1 MKQFYFLGLILLSLW
16 LSGCSSNPGDGTGTP
31 ADGLEIYFPP
41 IGSDEWERIT
51 LNELD
56 WNEEQLQP
64 LLDYLESKD
73 TKAFLVLKNGRM
85 VIESYFNDS
94 DATDNNA
101 WNSAGKTLT
110 AMMIGIAL
118 EEGFLSIND
127 SSSAFLGAGWSSLTP
142 EQEENITI
150 RSHLTMTTGLDYTV
164 ENNFCT
170 DVECLTYLNEPE
182 TYWFYHQGT
191 YSVLDDLLTNAVGQS
206 SSVYFNQ
213 KIRNKIGMQGAYVNL
228 GFNKVYFSTARSMAR
243 FGILNLNRGIWDGT
257 PILENSNYFTA
268 MTSTSQNLNPAYGY
282 LYWLNGKNSYR
293 IPASETEFSG
303 KLIPNAPDDL
313 YAGLG
318 ANDQKLY
325 IVPSQQLVVIRMG
338 GDASESNLGPS
349 SFDDE
354 LWGLINEVTASK

>member
-1 MKQFYFLGLILLSLW
+1 
-16 LSGCSSNPGDGTGTP
+16 
-31 ADGLEIYFPP
+31 
-41 IGSDEWERIT
+41 
-51 LNELD
+51 
-56 WNEEQLQP
+56 
-64 LLDYLESKD
+64 
-73 TKAFLVLKNGRM
+73 
-85 VIESYFNDS
+85 
-94 DATDNNA
+94 
-101 WNSAGKTLT
+101 
-110 AMMIGIAL
+110 MMIGIAQ

-127 SSSAFLGAGWSSLTP
+127 SSSAYLGAGWSSLRP
-142 EQEENITI
+142 EQEESITI

-164 ENNFCT
+164 ENNFCP

-191 YSVLDDLLTNAVGQS
+191 YSVLDALLTNAVGQS

-213 KIRNKIGMQGAYVNL
+213 KVRNKIGMQGAYVNL

-243 FGILNLNRGIWDGT
+243 FGILNLNQGIWDGT

-282 LYWLNGKNSYR
+282 LYWLNGKNSYH
-293 IPASETEFSG
+293 IPASETEFSR

-325 IVPSQQLVVIRMG
+325 VVPSQQLVVVRMG
-338 GDASESNLGPS
+338 GDASENNLGPS

-354 LWGLINEVTASK
+354 LWG